1 MFTNSKICVV
11 IALAGLVIASPA
23 FAQSA
28 RSGNMEAPSQVQ
40 MTRHSFNNPALTG
53 GGSSGYNW
61 TIRHDA

>member
-1 MFTNSKICVV
+1 MFTNLKTCVV
-11 IALAGLVIASPA
+11 IAAGLVIASPA
-23 FAQSA
+23 FAQSH

-61 TIRHDA
+61 TIRHDV